1 MARKTEKIKT
11 NFSFRKFKNKINIS
25 IQSID
30 FFKKKKSNN
39 FFFFFQCLHLYI
51 EVNMF
56 MSEHNLILKIY

>member
-30 FFKKKKSNN
+30 FFKKKKNLII
-39 FFFFFQCLHLYI
+39 FFFLPMPAFVY
-51 EVNMF
+51 
-56 MSEHNLILKIY
+56 